1 MFVKY
6 IIYNIH
12 PIRMELKRSTVKLFV
27 ILAMIALAF
36 WIVHS
41 FIIPIIL
48 GAIVAY
54 LFWPLHKRLIK
65 KIPPVVSAV
74 SLTVLSVFVI
84 VLTAWYGINL
94 LLEESANFYLL
105 LSKLNLDYLG
115 PTAQDLGRLIT
126 TRIINSISEQ
136 IKTVVHFIIS
146 VVIFLSSLF
155 YFLKEGETLYKKVCE
170 HLPFEKDQ
178 RNKIVKNITQY
189 LNEFVHVQVVIGI
202 IEGVIAAVGFYA
214 FGLPYP
220 ILAGIVAAILSLI
233 PGLGPALMYIPVGIM
248 IYSTYGLQITAILI
262 AYGLLFGFVMDYV
275 FRPWFYGKRVKLH
288 PLITFLGIFGG
299 LEVFGFVGIII
310 GPIIL
315 SIAIALFKELDIK

>member
-155 YFLKEGETLYKKVCE
+155 YSLKEGETLYKKVCE